1 MTEIKKT
8 KIHLVFIGGF
18 IFACFCLAQS
28 TLAANVQFTNNSVI
42 DLSGLSTTLYA
53 LSGSECDSLTV
64 NGSTLT
70 VDVPSGS
77 TFTLGTV
84 SNNILRLAPSGSNAV
99 LTLDSSNM
107 SSGYVSQ
114 WIVNSSSS
122 PTVSF
127 LVGSLTPNV
136 SYLAKADNIAID
148 YYSSNASSEISF
160 NSSVGSV
167 SKTFTI
173 EKQDRPS
180 SPSGGAVILLPQINQ
195 TTTTNQ
201 KSEQSVKNQQ
211 TNQLS
216 SSSVPFQTTTIS
228 GCQKFK
234 TNLSYGSRG
243 SQVECLQ
250 KLLKAQGKAIYP
262 EGTVSG
268 WFGPV
273 TKRAVIRFQEKYA
286 KEILKPSGLK
296 KGTGLVGT
304 STRTKLNQMLGK

>member
-1 MTEIKKT
+1 MIEIKKT

-28 TLAANVQFTNNSVI
+28 TLAANVQFTSNSII

-53 LSGSECDSLTV
+53 LSDSECDSLTV
-64 NGSTLT
+64 NSSTLT
-70 VDVPSGS
+70 VNIPSGS
-77 TFTLGTV
+77 TFTLGTASHNV
-84 SNNILRLAPSGSNAV
+84 LRLIPSGGNVV
-99 LTLDSSNM
+99 LTLDSSNI
-107 SSGYVSQ
+107 SNGYVSQ
-114 WIVNSSSS
+114 WTVNSSSS

-127 LVGSLTPNV
+127 LVGSLTSNV
-136 SYLAKADNIAID
+136 SYLTKADNTAID
-148 YYSSNASSEISF
+148 YYSSNASGEISF
-160 NSSVGSV
+160 NSSVSSV
-167 SKTFTI
+167 NKTFTI
-173 EKQDRPS
+173 ENKDRPS
-180 SPSGGAVILLPQINQ
+180 SPSGGTVTLLPQINQ

-216 SSSVPFQTTTIS
+216 SSSAPFQTTTIS

-234 TNLSYGSRG
+234 INLSYGSRG

-250 KLLKAQGKAIYP
+250 RLLKVQGKAIYP

-268 WFGPV
+268 WFGSA
-273 TKRAVIRFQEKYA
+273 TKKAVIRFQEKYTN
-286 KEILKPSGLK
+286 EILKPFGLK

-304 STRTKLNQMLGK
+304 STRTKLNQLLGK